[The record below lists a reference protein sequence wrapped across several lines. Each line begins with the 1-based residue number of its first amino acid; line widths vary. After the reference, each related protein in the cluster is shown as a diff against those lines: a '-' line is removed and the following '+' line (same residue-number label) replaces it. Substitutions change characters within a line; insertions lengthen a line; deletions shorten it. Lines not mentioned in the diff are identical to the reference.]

1 MEIRAR
7 HWLFALS
14 LATLAHAALV
24 TAVNLQP
31 RTPRP
36 APAIVINLGETGAP
50 DGASG
55 GGAGRGTQMLEP
67 LTDEPVQALAATD
80 SPTPVRETERVE
92 QVEVREILPPPVP
105 PARPIIER
113 PKPKPEPKPKPKPK
127 ITKASPPK
135 PLPATPPARRKD
147 QRETIKATEPATGSV
162 RAVGRGQD
170 AGTGAEGNSTGRGG
184 TGTGA
189 GRGSGAGGQGV
200 ANYQGRLVA
209 WLNRHKRYPDR
220 ARRLR
225 QEGTVKVSFTID
237 QRGRLLSHRI
247 VGGSGH
253 PLLDQEVA
261 AMLKRASPMPAF
273 PPGMSQTQLTVTVPI
288 SFDLH

>member
-55 GGAGRGTQMLEP
+55 GGAGRGARTPEP
-67 LTDEPVQALAATD
+67 PADEPVQALAATN
-80 SPTPVRETERVE
+80 SPTPVRATERVE
-92 QVEVREILPPPVP
+92 QVEIREIVPPPVP
-105 PARPIIER
+105 PVRPITDR
-113 PKPKPEPKPKPKPK
+113 PKPEPKPKPKPK
-127 ITKASPPK
+127 PAVAKTSPPK
-135 PLPATPPARRKD
+135 PVPVTPPARRND

-184 TGTGA
+184 TGA
-189 GRGSGAGGQGV
+189 GRVSGAGGQGV